1 MAISFHYSDIDPYL
15 VRAIDHKVRHL
26 YDKYELTCDDLS
38 DLRQEL
44 FVHALQ
50 YAHTFDPRRAKWTTF
65 IDRLLKSGIANFFRA
80 RDAECRRNDRT
91 EPLCEADDREES
103 TDYVTTLDGAYTG
116 TRLSSD
122 GQTLETSTTDAIDLR
137 LDVAA
142 ILATL
147 SPLLQR
153 ICQLLMDGE
162 NVTAVARTLGM
173 PRTSLYFYLDQL
185 QRIFVAHG
193 FDFSVRMTRHF

>member
-1 MAISFHYSDIDPYL
+1 MAIWFQYYDIDPYI

-26 YDKYELTCDDLS
+26 YDKYHLTCDDLD

-50 YAHTFDPRRAKWTTF
+50 YAHTFNPQRAQWTTF
-65 IDRLLKSGIANFFRA
+65 IDRLLKSGIANFLRA
-80 RDAECRRNDRT
+80 RDAECRCG
-91 EPLCEADDREES
+91 EKSVPLCEADDREHSAE
-103 TDYVTTLDGAYTG
+103 YVTALDGVYTG
-116 TRLSSD
+116 TRLSPD
-122 GQTLETSTTDAIDLR
+122 GQTMDTSTEAIDLR

-147 SPLLQR
+147 SPLLQQ
-153 ICQLLMDGE
+153 ICRLLMDGE

-193 FDFSVRMTRHF
+193 FDFSLRMTRHF

>member
-1 MAISFHYSDIDPYL
+1 MAIWFHYDDIDPYL

-26 YDKYELTCDDLS
+26 YDKYQLTCDDLS

-50 YAHTFDPRRAKWTTF
+50 YAHTFNPQRAQWTTF
-65 IDRLLKSGIANFFRA
+65 IDRLLKSGIANFLRA
-80 RDAECRRNDRT
+80 RDAECRRGDRCV
-91 EPLCEADDREES
+91 PLCVADDREHSAE
-103 TDYVTTLDGAYTG
+103 YMATLDGAYTG
-116 TRLSSD
+116 QCATPD
-122 GQTLETSTTDAIDLR
+122 GQAMDSSTEAIDLR
-137 LDVAA
+137 LDVEA

-162 NVTAVARTLGM
+162 SVVAVARTLGM

-193 FDFSVRMTRHF
+193 FDFSLRMTRHF